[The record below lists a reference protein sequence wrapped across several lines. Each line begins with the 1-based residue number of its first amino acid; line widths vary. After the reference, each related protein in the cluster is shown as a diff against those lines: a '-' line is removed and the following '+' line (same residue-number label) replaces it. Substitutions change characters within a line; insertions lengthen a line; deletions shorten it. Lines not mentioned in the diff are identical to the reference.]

1 MDDGFAI
8 LILFAAVWFWWDSRG
23 VAERASQLARQRC
36 EQLGLVFLND
46 TVAWKKIRLK
56 RNRQGRM
63 QLQRTYFFEF
73 ASDMR
78 QRYEGEIVMLG
89 QQLTQLDLEAYR
101 VDDY

>member
-1 MDDGFAI
+1 MDDGLAI
-8 LILFAAVWFWWDSRG
+8 LVLIAAAWFWWDSRG
-23 VAERASQLARQRC
+23 VAERANQLARQRC

-56 RNRQGRM
+56 RNQQGRM
-63 QLQRTYFFEF
+63 KFQRTYFFEF

-78 QRYEGEIVMLG
+78 QRYQGEIVMLG
-89 QQLTQLDLEAYR
+89 QQLTNLDMEAYR